1 MPRTARVPRELA
13 FLPFLGSRAV
23 ADGLLTRDM
32 LRGAAWRRLLPDVY
46 VLAAGYRPE
55 DHRMWCEAVA
65 LTLPP
70 GAAFCGLSAAY
81 LWGVDLLDR
90 QTPVSVALPSGV
102 RRRRHPR
109 IRYGYPRL
117 APGDHDHLAGL
128 PVTTP
133 ARTAYDLGRQ
143 ASMTESVVAVDAL
156 LARRLVRVNQLTEYA
171 AARRRW
177 PGVDRFRRALAF
189 ADPLS
194 GSPMETRLRLT
205 LVRGGLP
212 APVLQF
218 EIHDGQGRFV
228 GRVDFAYPRWR
239 IAIEYEG
246 DHHRERSQFR
256 RDVARLNALRA
267 QGWLV
272 LRFTAD
278 DVVRQPARLLAL
290 VSQAIQE
297 RRQTAP
303 PGTN

>member
-1 MPRTARVPRELA
+1 M
-13 FLPFLGSRAV
+13 S
-23 ADGLLTRDM
+23 AD
-32 LRGAAWRRLLPDVY
+32 
-46 VLAAGYRPE
+46 GYRPE

-70 GAAFCGLSAAY
+70 GGAFCGLSAAY

-90 QTPVSVALPSGV
+90 RTPVSVALPDGA

-117 APGDHDHLAGL
+117 APGDRDRLAGL

-133 ARTAYDLGRQ
+133 VRTAYDLGRQ
-143 ASMTESVVAVDAL
+143 ASTTEGVVAVDAL
-156 LARRLVRVNQLTEYA
+156 LGRRLVRVDQLREYA
-171 AARRRW
+171 AARRRR
-177 PGVDRFRRALAF
+177 PGVDRFRRALAL

-205 LVRGGLP
+205 LVKGGLP
-212 APVLQF
+212 TPVLQF
-218 EIHDGQGRFV
+218 EIHDGRGGFI
-228 GRVDFAYPRWR
+228 GRVDLAYPQWR

-246 DHHRERSQFR
+246 NHHRERSQFR
-256 RDVARLNALRA
+256 RDIARLNALRA

-278 DVVRQPARLLAL
+278 DVLRQPARLLAL
-290 VSQAIQE
+290 VCQAVQE
-297 RRQTAP
+297 RRRTAP
-303 PGTN
+303 PATN